1 MDSDSHLVIWVWVSL
16 WSLLTS
22 LLGRPQLR
30 LPVITHFLCGSPLC
44 QKHIRIGPTLIPHRK
59 GNILSYPQADPTVS
73 TVCSE
78 KYDGPN
84 VLRML
89 CKGTSGAYDILILR
103 FGSFQSPD
111 ESPGPPHL
119 WSLRLCSV
127 LWVEY
132 FLICTPPTLLQ
143 NLGTQSIPLMCLPP
157 ILRHEFTGIKALDYL
172 SLDPWPLAQYTA
184 HSFYHLSKKKKKF
197 LIHRRNKTKL
207 SHNRQNRVN
216 NQVCWFLYF
225 SFSYNWNLTHI
236 HLSPISALLVVLSF
250 FFFVVLSNVSYL
262 FNFLSY

>member
-89 CKGTSGAYDILILR
+89 CKGTSGAYDILR
-103 FGSFQSPD
+103 FWDLGLFSLLMSLQVLPTYDHWGCAQCSGWNIFSF
-111 ESPGPPHL
+111 
-119 WSLRLCSV
+119 V
-127 LWVEY
+127 
-132 FLICTPPTLLQ
+132 LLQ
-143 NLGTQSIPLMCLPP
+143 HCFR
-157 ILRHEFTGIKALDYL
+157 ILVLKAFLL
-172 SLDPWPLAQYTA
+172 CV
-184 HSFYHLSKKKKKF
+184 YHPYWGMNS
-197 LIHRRNKTKL
+197 
-207 SHNRQNRVN
+207 QE
-216 NQVCWFLYF
+216 
-225 SFSYNWNLTHI
+225 
-236 HLSPISALLVVLSF
+236 
-250 FFFVVLSNVSYL
+250 
-262 FNFLSY
+262 